1 MGITSLELVERAM
14 YSASV
19 IDIAVI
25 VCILEAHV
33 MGAPAKRTSQPEC
46 DLEVIGLTWASHCR
60 QLPAK
65 SASTQQSNCHISLGR
80 MINPLSLVD
89 KRYRLILFT
98 ASVWLRF
105 GFSEKCAHW
114 CMLMEISGCVDFSK
128 KLSLPMTLR

>member
-1 MGITSLELVERAM
+1 MGMTSLKMVERAM

-19 IDIAVI
+19 VDSAAI

-46 DLEVIGLTWASHCR
+46 DLEVIGSTWESLCR

-65 SASTQQSNCHISLGR
+65 SASTQQSNCHIWLGQI
-80 MINPLSLVD
+80 INPLSLED
-89 KRYRLILFT
+89 KRYHPIRFT

-105 GFSEKCAHW
+105 GFSEKRVHW
-114 CMLMEISGCVDFSK
+114 CMLIEISGRVDFSR
-128 KLSLPMTLR
+128 KLSLPMTL